1 MEQAKPKSKVKVKY
15 IVLPIVAFLLLCIM
29 IAANIVFTMNAKIIH
44 TYFSGNDDGK
54 KSSVVTSADTIVE
67 LGDSLVQE
75 IGADSMV
82 LLRNENNALP
92 LKTEERNITVFGK
105 NSADIVL
112 GGTGS
117 NAGSSG
123 GEKTDFSV
131 VLESDG
137 RFRTNPVMR
146 SYLSGNASG
155 TGRPNAPGMGV
166 TLSGFPTGEAPL
178 PYPDDVK
185 ASYNDYNDAAIVVI
199 SRIGGE
205 GFDLPRTMRYTGS
218 KYTDFAAANQVIPGA
233 RSGDDHYLQLDRNET
248 DMLDEACRNF
258 EKVIV
263 VINSAAPTEHNAIEV
278 LQPLEPNLGIR
289 CFPKQGTKATD
300 CRLFAF
306 GREVGKASPKVI
318 TELFNAPPLPARHK
332 VT

>member
-1 MEQAKPKSKVKVKY
+1 MKGVKKRRIPLPWFIVFALLFVFVFVAVMILTQNLLVYNTISSMMGDRRLVLVSGDPDKY
-15 IVLPIVAFLLLCIM
+15 IRYQSDYENKEDVYA
-29 IAANIVFTMNAKIIH
+29 AANKLNERICEEGI
-44 TYFSGNDDGK
+44 
-54 KSSVVTSADTIVE
+54 
-67 LGDSLVQE
+67 
-75 IGADSMV
+75 V
-82 LLRNENNALP
+82 LLKNEDNALP
-92 LKTEERNITVFGK
+92 LKAEERNVTVFGK

-205 GFDLPRTMRYTGS
+205 GFDRYNIAHMHTGAVVQTEFLQVLPRRNACALEVPLLRFVHFLFFHIAVRQLHRIVSVTFHRLLLRYRTG
-218 KYTDFAAANQVIPGA
+218 
-233 RSGDDHYLQLDRNET
+233 
-248 DMLDEACRNF
+248 ACRNHRNGNHISLF
-258 EKVIV
+258 VKNLRHADFLTDHSLFHRFLLMVI
-263 VINSAAPTEHNAIEV
+263 
-278 LQPLEPNLGIR
+278 G
-289 CFPKQGTKATD
+289 
-300 CRLFAF
+300 
-306 GREVGKASPKVI
+306 
-318 TELFNAPPLPARHK
+318 
-332 VT
+332 